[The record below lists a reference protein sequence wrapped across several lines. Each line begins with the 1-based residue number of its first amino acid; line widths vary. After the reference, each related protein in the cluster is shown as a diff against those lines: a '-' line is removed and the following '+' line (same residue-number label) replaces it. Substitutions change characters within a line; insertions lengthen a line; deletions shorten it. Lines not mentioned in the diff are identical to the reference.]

1 MMLSDGVPKN
11 TLCFLGIVRQ
21 WLRVRDGVT
30 ESTQCMVCFIFL
42 ATQFTDPRPED
53 RSELTPYEKL
63 PVACRVKVRRANSL
77 C

>member
-11 TLCFLGIVRQ
+11 TLCLLGIVRQ
-21 WLRVRDGVT
+21 WLRMLDGIT
-30 ESTQCMVCFIFL
+30 ELTQCMVCFIFL
-42 ATQFTDPRPED
+42 ATQFPDPRPED

-63 PVACRVKVRRANSL
+63 PVACGVKVRTADSL